1 MGYSYLKFKDDINYI
16 INMYISY
23 SISLH
28 KKESIIKF
36 ISKSINSYRFDKV
49 ITTCRRIEFLLTSL
63 LSHSKYL
70 IIYKKT
76 KIFNLLFAYEI
87 RKLSKKYDVV
97 FVIIHHRNIAL
108 FKIFKELINKNPKL
122 LCANITFR
130 FIDKEVKK

>member
-97 FVIIHHRNIAL
+97 FLLFIIEI
-108 FKIFKELINKNPKL
+108 
-122 LCANITFR
+122 
-130 FIDKEVKK
+130 